1 MVKIY
6 NNIIKRFRNVSSLLT
21 LTLLS
26 VLFIGW
32 GQVGHNKISYN
43 TKLSITNQLSFFPA
57 WADSLSLHAS
67 DADNRKSKDPTEGP
81 KHFIDIDNYSEFLN
95 TGYIP
100 HDYDSMVANY
110 GYNTVIDNGILPWA
124 ILNTADSLKEAF
136 KKNDM
141 HKAMLIA
148 SDLGHYIADA
158 HMPLHITRN
167 YNGQLTGQTG
177 IHSRYET
184 TMIGKFQNQI
194 IYSGDNLK
202 YIENISDYVF
212 EMINENYK
220 YVDSVLAAD
229 AAAKSYAGNNTS
241 DVYYNKFWELTKD
254 FTIKLFKSASNKI
267 ACVIYT
273 EWINAQD
280 NVSRV
285 ESKQKSLPTDFILN
299 QNYPNPFNPSTK
311 ISWQSPVAGHQTLKI
326 YNLLGNEVAT
336 LVNEFKEAGKYEIS
350 FDASNLPAGRQ
361 GLSSGV
367 YIYKLQV
374 GSFVSTKKMLL
385 LK

>member
-1 MVKIY
+1 MLRIYTKITKQ
-6 NNIIKRFRNVSSLLT
+6 NRNKFALSLIA
-21 LTLLS
+21 LLS
-26 VLFIGW
+26 ILFVGW
-32 GQVGHNKISYN
+32 GSVGHNKISYN
-43 TKLSITNQLSFFPA
+43 TKLSVSNQLSFFPN
-57 WADSLSLHAS
+57 WADSLALHAS
-67 DADNRKSKDPTEGP
+67 DADYRKSNDPSEDP
-81 KHFIDIDNYSEFLN
+81 KHFIDIDNYQEFVN

-100 HDYDSMVANY
+100 HNYDSMITKY
-110 GYNTVIDNGILPWA
+110 GYNTVINNGILPWA
-124 ILNTADSLKEAF
+124 ILNTADSLKVAF

-158 HMPLHITRN
+158 HMPLHITKN
-167 YNGQLTGQTG
+167 YNGQLTGQSG

-194 IYSGDNLK
+194 IYSGDSLK
-202 YIENISDYVF
+202 YIDNLSDFVF
-212 EMINENYK
+212 KMINENYK

-229 AAAKSYAGNNTS
+229 AAAKSYAGNTTS
-241 DVYYNKFWELTKD
+241 DVYYNKLWELTKD
-254 FTIKLFKSASNKI
+254 FTTRLFKSASNKI

-273 EWINAQD
+273 EWINSGLS
-280 NVSRV
+280 VSAV
-285 ESKQKSLPTDFILN
+285 EPKHKNLPTDFILN

-336 LVNEFKEAGKYEIS
+336 FVNEYKEDGKYEVT
-350 FDASNLPAGRQ
+350 FDASNLSAGGQ

-367 YIYKLQV
+367 YIYKLQA
-374 GSFVSTKKMLL
+374 GNFVSTKKMLL

>member
-1 MVKIY
+1 MIKEKNKAVKILAL
-6 NNIIKRFRNVSSLLT
+6 KFRFLLVI
-21 LTLLS
+21 L
-26 VLFIGW
+26 VAFLFIGW
-32 GQVGHNKISYN
+32 GSIGHNKISYN
-43 TKLSITNQLSFFPA
+43 TKLSVNNQLSFFPY
-57 WADSLSLHAS
+57 WADSLALHAS
-67 DADNRKSKDPTEGP
+67 DADNRKSNDANEGP
-81 KHFIDIDNYSEFLN
+81 KHFIDIDNYPEFVN
-95 TGYIP
+95 TKYIP
-100 HDYDSMVANY
+100 HDFDSLVAKY
-110 GYNTVIDNGILPWA
+110 EYNFVIDQGILPWA

-158 HMPLHITRN
+158 HMPLHITKN

-177 IHSRYET
+177 VHPRYES

-194 IYSGDNLK
+194 IYSGDELK
-202 YIENISDYVF
+202 YIDNLSDFVF
-212 EMINENYK
+212 KMINENYK

-241 DVYYNKFWELTKD
+241 DVYYNKFWELSKN
-254 FTIKLFKSASNKI
+254 FTTRLFKSASNKI

-273 EWINAQD
+273 EWINAGGY
-280 NVSRV
+280 VSRA
-285 ESKQKSLPTDFILN
+285 EQKQKEMPTDFSLN

-311 ISWQSPVAGHQTLKI
+311 ISWQSPVNGWQTLKV

-336 LVNEFKEAGKYEIS
+336 LVDEYKSAGKYEVN
-350 FDASNLPAGRQ
+350 FDANKLP
-361 GLSSGV
+361 SGV
-367 YIYKLQV
+367 YIYKLRV
-374 GSFVSTKKMLL
+374 GSLVSTKKMLL